1 MGILMYFRH
10 HPVVPV
16 SQIKKGKKCREDS
29 GFLYTRIVQIITIFI
44 RNIPVVRVDKGD
56 IFTVAGG
63 LVVILLI
70 AMIANPAML
79 SPLLPVSGSGPA
91 VQETTV
97 PAPEPTVVYAVSP
110 TPTPVVNLTPQP
122 PGPPYRILYTNN
134 PFTYPVIHLPDH
146 METFGASDIPLR
158 DNATVSFAYVEDSR
172 GGLTTIFSVP
182 YEAWALN
189 ISVTANRQPQY
200 AMFRM
205 VLCDAKTGTIITG
218 AEIQN
223 GGTMYKVV
231 RNSGSM
237 YLIISVAYVDSFRIT
252 LETPLSYYEKAGS
265 GT

>member
-1 MGILMYFRH
+1 M
-10 HPVVPV
+10 
-16 SQIKKGKKCREDS
+16 
-29 GFLYTRIVQIITIFI
+29 QIITIFI

-56 IFTVAGG
+56 IFTITGG

-70 AMIANPAML
+70 AMIVNPAML

-91 VQETTV
+91 VQATNV
-97 PAPEPTVVYAVSP
+97 PAPEPTVMFSVSV

-122 PGPPYRILYTNN
+122 PAPPYRILYLNN
-134 PFTYPVIHLPDH
+134 PYTYPVIHLPDH

-158 DNATVSFAYVEDSR
+158 GNATVPFAYVEDSR
-172 GGLTTIFSVP
+172 GGLTTVFSVP

-189 ISVTANRQPQY
+189 ISVTATSQPQY

-237 YLIISVAYVDSFRIT
+237 YLIISVANVDSFRIT
-252 LETPLSYYEKAGS
+252 LETPFSVYEKAVS